1 MRRYAADR
9 RIAGGKLS
17 TGEAVTRIR
26 RANDLG
32 LLNCYYIVLT
42 ESRRLDHI
50 ASETIGDSGLWWV
63 LAALSGIGWGL
74 QVPAGTLIKIPNDIN
89 KIRSLVG

>member
-1 MRRYAADR
+1 MRRYSGDR

-17 TGEAVTRIR
+17 TAEAVTRIR

-50 ASETIGDSGLWWV
+50 AHDKLGDSNLWWV
-63 LAALSGIGWGL
+63 LSALSGIGWSM
-74 QVPAGTLIKIPNDIN
+74 QVPPGTLVKIPKNIAE
-89 KIRSLVG
+89 IMALVG